1 MNSKASS
8 TYWQEVLK
16 SPEGIVVNEPYIDRT
31 AINSVAVITGRS
43 WQSLVRLLVDQAHF
57 RCNLPTY
64 KTCVTDMLRAS
75 GFKPIHGYTS
85 IKEVVRDLNG
95 KISDGKSYIVQLS
108 SGAYYALVPDQR
120 RGLYVFK
127 GCKPATATLDNR
139 GIDNVWE
146 YIPGSD
152 NRTGITRKPKH
163 KSTAKEA
170 TALENKNE
178 NPAGRLIGD
187 CVVRAFATLL
197 DCSWHDALDILAQ
210 TSDYTNPC
218 INAHSNI
225 NNTLTRL
232 GFTRFSGVKIGKRYA
247 NGKHMCSVFNATYHD
262 GERIF
267 AQIGQHH
274 CATIVPTE
282 SEGYKIQDTWDS
294 TSREIIEYW
303 VLCKNKVEKK
313 SRKSIQYIPGSTVKH
328 PVFGEGMIKSYIH
341 EGSSRFFEIEFPT
354 VGIKKV
360 SADWLAKNALS

>member
-1 MNSKASS
+1 MNSKASL

-16 SPEGIVVNEPYIDRT
+16 SPEGIVVNEAYTDRT

-108 SGAYYALVPDQR
+108 SGAYYALVPDQS

-178 NPAGRLIGD
+178 NPAGRLVGD
-187 CVVRAFATLL
+187 CAVRTLATLL
-197 DCSWHDALDILAQ
+197 ECSWHDAVDILAQ

-218 INAHSNI
+218 INSRTNI
-225 NNTLTRL
+225 NNTLRRL
-232 GFTRFSGVKIGKRYA
+232 GFVHYSGIKIGGRFA
-247 NGKHMCSVFNATYHD
+247 NGKQICAIFNNIYHS
-262 GERIF
+262 GERIY
-267 AQIGQHH
+267 AQVGKRH
-274 CATIVPTE
+274 CAAIVPTE
-282 SEGYKIQDTWDS
+282 NEGYKLRDTWDS
-294 TSREIIEYW
+294 TEREIIEYW
-303 VLCKNKVEKK
+303 VLSKN
-313 SRKSIQYIPGSTVKH
+313 T
-328 PVFGEGMIKSYIH
+328 
-341 EGSSRFFEIEFPT
+341 
-354 VGIKKV
+354 
-360 SADWLAKNALS
+360 